1 MVTTFITHPTLT
13 MSSEVIL
20 AGSKVIALGG
30 LDTGS
35 MNVNEQAIVGGRIKS
50 KGFMHRLALIS
61 TMIGRKIFAD
71 ATLAAT
77 CVRPEA
83 PRVVMMIRTGTGRWS
98 KVLNRSPI

>member
-1 MVTTFITHPTLT
+1 MTHPTLT
-13 MSSEVIL
+13 ISSEVIL

-35 MNVNEQAIVGGRIKS
+35 MNVNEHAIVGGRIKS
-50 KGFMHRLALIS
+50 KGLMHRLALIS
-61 TMIGRKIFAD
+61 TMIGRKMLAE

-83 PRVVMMIRTGTGRWS
+83 PRVVMIIRTGTGRKS
-98 KVLNRSPI
+98 KFLNRFPM